1 MLLEFINCSQFFFLC
16 ARGSIESSFRHLND
30 APATESSGSHQIT
43 AGLLVWVIVGQC
55 SNTPIT
61 VHQSTPNKTPPF
73 CFPRG
78 TGSLSVICEPTF
90 CQRKGSQ
97 KKKHQRACNTGQ
109 SPMVS
114 PTWVLLRWLKAVIH
128 KFDDRSGLFFW
139 LVLSWLVPATS
150 HHRHITDKE

>member
-1 MLLEFINCSQFFFLC
+1 MQVICEHFFCTERSSLVFANYFRQTLLEFINCSQFFFLC

-30 APATESSGSHQIT
+30 APATESSGSHPTT
-43 AGLLVWVIVGQC
+43 AGLLVWGIVGQG

-73 CFPRG
+73 YFPRG
-78 TGSLSVICEPTF
+78 AGSLSGICEPTF

-97 KKKHQRACNTGQ
+97 KKKKQQKACNTGH

-114 PTWVLLRWLKAVIH
+114 PTWVLLRWLIAVIH
-128 KFDDRSGLFFW
+128 KFDD
-139 LVLSWLVPATS
+139 
-150 HHRHITDKE
+150 